1 MKIFFL
7 SALALLAIQ
16 GQDASAI
23 ASDVYSKDILDSADL
38 ELIDAG
44 TSRIRYCRFDDKTRQ
59 QSGCSNGEY
68 CELEYGTCPKKKGI
82 QRGRCV
88 STNIADCFSTG
99 QQGKF
104 FQYSSAIFDLKDKTE
119 FIFMYYC
126 TKSAGVMGG
135 RLTQMP
141 AKRWR
146 ME

>member
-23 ASDVYSKDILDSADL
+23 ANDVYSKDILDSVDL

-88 STNIADCFSTG
+88 STNIVDCFSTG
-99 QQGKF
+99 QQGKV

-119 FIFMYYC
+119 FPYSCIIAR
-126 TKSAGVMGG
+126 SLRV
-135 RLTQMP
+135 
-141 AKRWR
+141 
-146 ME
+146 